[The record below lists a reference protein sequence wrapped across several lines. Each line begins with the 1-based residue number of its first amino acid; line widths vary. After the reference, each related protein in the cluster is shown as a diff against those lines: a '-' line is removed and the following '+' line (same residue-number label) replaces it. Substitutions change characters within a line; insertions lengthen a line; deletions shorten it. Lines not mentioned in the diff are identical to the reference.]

1 MHCQGLHQNCMVS
14 EGTSNAQ
21 ATESGTA
28 MFALKCNCM
37 TSHLST
43 SDPTLAELK
52 KETAH
57 NAVLIYQELVA
68 IVQKGWPESLSCVPI
83 AVRPYYHLRSELVVE
98 QGLVFKGRRCVVP
111 SVMQPEILKKIHL
124 PHMGL
129 ESALRF
135 SREVVFWPG
144 FNSQSHPKM

>member
-1 MHCQGLHQNCMVS
+1 MGLQRYDFKLIYVPGREVPVADALSRAAPKLVS

-28 MFALKCNCM
+28 MFALECNCM
-37 TSHLST
+37 TSHLSI
-43 SDPTLAELK
+43 SDPTLAELE

-57 NAVLIYQELVA
+57 DAVLQELVA

-98 QGLVFKGRRCVVP
+98 QGLVFKGHRCVVP
-111 SVMQPEILKKIHL
+111 SVMRPEILKKN
-124 PHMGL
+124 PSPTYG
-129 ESALRF
+129 
-135 SREVVFWPG
+135 P
-144 FNSQSHPKM
+144 